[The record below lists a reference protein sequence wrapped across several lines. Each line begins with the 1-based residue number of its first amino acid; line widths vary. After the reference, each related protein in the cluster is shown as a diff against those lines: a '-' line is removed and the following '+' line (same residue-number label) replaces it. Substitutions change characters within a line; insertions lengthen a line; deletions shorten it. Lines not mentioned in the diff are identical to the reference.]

1 MPEISR
7 REFLAG
13 TGGALAATLLEA
25 PLSRTAK
32 AFAAAG
38 RKKMRLALIGTG
50 SRGTGMWGQSV
61 ARDYADVVEFVALSD
76 SNPGRLAYAR
86 RFIGVDCPT
95 YLHTDFERMVRET
108 RPDQIIVCTTDS
120 THDDYIIRGMQLGC
134 DIITEK
140 PIVTDEHKA
149 QAVLDAQRA
158 TGRHIT
164 VTHNAR
170 YRPAAAKIKE
180 LLMNGRI
187 GRITSADLNWYLDV
201 DHGADYFRRWHGER
215 EFGGTLLVHKS
226 SHHFDLLNWWL
237 DSEPAEAF
245 GYGAMEYYG
254 RNNPYRH
261 TQCRGCPHQN
271 RCPHFWDITRNQRAM
286 ELYVANE
293 KHDGYRRDGC
303 VWREEIDIYDKM
315 GAAIRYANGIQAT
328 YSLTT
333 YSPYEGYR
341 VAFNGTKG
349 RLEMWMKQR
358 QPWPMEDYD
367 EIRVTDNFGD
377 TELIRVAHQTG
388 GHGGADEGLKD
399 RIFRDPEGPDPFDQ
413 FAGLR
418 DGTMTVLLGVAIR
431 KSIDSGQPVRIDS
444 LSSLQPQP
452 RRIKDV

>member
-7 REFLAG
+7 RQFL
-13 TGGALAATLLEA
+13 
-25 PLSRTAK
+25 
-32 AFAAAG
+32 
-38 RKKMRLALIGTG
+38 
-50 SRGTGMWGQSV
+50 
-61 ARDYADVVEFVALSD
+61 
-76 SNPGRLAYAR
+76 
-86 RFIGVDCPT
+86 
-95 YLHTDFERMVRET
+95 
-108 RPDQIIVCTTDS
+108 
-120 THDDYIIRGMQLGC
+120 
-134 DIITEK
+134 
-140 PIVTDEHKA
+140 
-149 QAVLDAQRA
+149 
-158 TGRHIT
+158 
-164 VTHNAR
+164 
-170 YRPAAAKIKE
+170 
-180 LLMNGRI
+180 
-187 GRITSADLNWYLDV
+187 
-201 DHGADYFRRWHGER
+201 
-215 EFGGTLLVHKS
+215 GGTLLVHKS

-245 GYGAMEYYG
+245 GYGALEYYG

-271 RCPHFWDITRNQRAM
+271 RCPHFWDITRSQRAM

-293 KHDGYRRDGC
+293 EYDGYLRDGC

-349 RLEMWMKQR
+349 RLEMWMHQR

-377 TELIRVAHQTG
+377 THLLRVPHQTG
-388 GHGGADEGLKD
+388 GHGGADERLKE
-399 RIFRDPEGPDPFDQ
+399 RIFRDPEGPDPLDQ

-431 KSIDSGQPVRIDS
+431 KSIDSGRPVRIDS
-444 LSSLQPQP
+444 LTSLQPQP
-452 RRIKDV
+452 RRIKEV